1 MVEDMVLNFPNL
13 SRGDDPSKHCIRF
26 WAYDPS
32 LEIPFFVEEEALCSI
47 DPIGTAP
54 IQEQAMAK
62 GQKRSNREIKK
73 PKKAKLKSPA
83 TGPASSSANVKPG
96 PLGRGKKT

>member
-1 MVEDMVLNFPNL
+1 MLARAEGHIRCRLRIYTKAIRAIAPTDLRRYGVANCRFPVDA
-13 SRGDDPSKHCIRF
+13 S
-26 WAYDPS
+26 
-32 LEIPFFVEEEALCSI
+32 
-47 DPIGTAP
+47 P
-54 IQEQAMAK
+54 IQEQSMAK